1 MFSELKRKA
10 NQLIRFYK
18 FWQEATP
25 NQNDA
30 VRPEPIPVNLEE
42 IKQKLSTE
50 FAGCDDLITRE
61 IFIGKTQKKCLIAYI
76 DNLAN
81 NQILNDNIVKP
92 LLLVE
97 LPEGLL
103 EQNDSQIA
111 DIIMSRVLCNS
122 SLQIKDNWQQTIE
135 CLMTGD
141 TIIFIQGSAKVLVA
155 ASRGWESRTVSE
167 PQTETVVRGPREGF
181 IEDIGVN
188 CALIRR
194 KLKNPNLKM
203 ERMTLGRE
211 SKTQVCI
218 CYLQGIASRELVQE
232 VKTRLSKIDLDAVL
246 ESGYIEEM
254 IEDAPFSFFPT
265 VGNSEKPDV
274 VAAKLLEGR
283 VAIVCDGT
291 PIVLTVPYIFLEAL
305 QSSEDYYTRSISSSL
320 LRTIRII
327 CFYVSILLPAIY
339 VALLG
344 FHQSVLPLN
353 LLLTIS
359 ASQEGIPF
367 TPFVEALFMGLTFEI
382 LQEAGIRMP
391 RAIGQSIS
399 IVGALVI
406 GEASVRAGLVSDPMV
421 IITAITAITT
431 FILPPLQRVLPFF
444 RLAFTVIANILG
456 LLGVFLLLI
465 AVVVHMCSLR
475 SFGVPYMAP
484 LAPLVPSDLKDVF
497 IRVPHWALLT
507 RPRSLTWQ
515 ETGRAK
521 SHLAKKNSR
530 L

>member
-42 IKQKLSTE
+42 TKQKLSTE

-188 CALIRR
+188 CALIRC

-291 PIVLTVPYIFLEAL
+291 PIVLTVP
-305 QSSEDYYTRSISSSL
+305 
-320 LRTIRII
+320 
-327 CFYVSILLPAIY
+327 
-339 VALLG
+339 
-344 FHQSVLPLN
+344 
-353 LLLTIS
+353 
-359 ASQEGIPF
+359 
-367 TPFVEALFMGLTFEI
+367 
-382 LQEAGIRMP
+382 
-391 RAIGQSIS
+391 
-399 IVGALVI
+399 
-406 GEASVRAGLVSDPMV
+406 
-421 IITAITAITT
+421 
-431 FILPPLQRVLPFF
+431 
-444 RLAFTVIANILG
+444 
-456 LLGVFLLLI
+456 
-465 AVVVHMCSLR
+465 
-475 SFGVPYMAP
+475 
-484 LAPLVPSDLKDVF
+484 
-497 IRVPHWALLT
+497 
-507 RPRSLTWQ
+507 RSLTWQ